1 MHHGGRCVSVRC
13 VCDDQT
19 CATHAC
25 IHTYLYSRTA
35 SRTAASRVLTPFHPF
50 SPPRKLLVYLGF
62 VFAYMLLFAGISMPL
77 LETDYGTSLYFTT
90 VTFST
95 MGKN

>member
-1 MHHGGRCVSVRC
+1 MGNESMNQSDNVCMHVCNC
-13 VCDDQT
+13 VCDV
-19 CATHAC
+19 CVMIKLVHIC
-25 IHTYLYSRTA
+25 IRT
-35 SRTAASRVLTPFHPF
+35 ASRVLTPFPLPF